1 MKVKLIAAVARDR
14 AIGYQGQLLFHLP
27 EDMARF
33 RQLTWGHAVIM
44 GRKTYESLPH
54 GPLPHR
60 RNIVLSRRGGL
71 SSLSPLPEDTS
82 LEVCPSLEEA
92 LRRCASLREVFVIG
106 GGLSAGSPFGA
117 RVMAHGGGCPCP
129 AGGRFF
135 PRLRWLASGQPGSLP
150 SVRFPP
156 LCVFLCYLSA
166 RGVGCLARVYINNVS
181 ILVGIRVSS
190 SDSVAAM

>member
-33 RQLTWGHAVIM
+33 RLLTWGHAVIM

-54 GPLPHR
+54 GPLLHR

-71 SSLSPLPEDTS
+71 SLPSPLPEDTS

-106 GGLSAGSPFGA
+106 GAEVYRQALPLAQELWLTEVDALAPRA
-117 RVMAHGGGCPCP
+117 DT
-129 AGGRFF
+129 FF
-135 PRLRWLASGQPGSLP
+135 PDYAGWQVVSREA
-150 SVRFPP
+150 FPP
-156 LCVFLCYLSA
+156 SA
-166 RGVGCLARVYINNVS
+166 SRPYAFSFVTYRRGE
-181 ILVGIRVSS
+181 
-190 SDSVAAM
+190 

>member
-1 MKVKLIAAVARDR
+1 MKVKLIAAVARNR
-14 AIGYQGQLLFHLP
+14 AIGYQGRLLFHLP

-71 SSLSPLPEDTS
+71 AWPSPLEEGTS

-92 LRRCASLREVFVIG
+92 LRRCAPLREVFVMG
-106 GGLSAGSPFGA
+106 GEEVYRQALPLAQELWLTEVDALAPRA
-117 RVMAHGGGCPCP
+117 DA
-129 AGGRFF
+129 FF
-135 PRLRWLASGQPGSLP
+135 PDYASWQVASRE
-150 SVRFPP
+150 SFPR
-156 LCVFLCYLSA
+156 SA
-166 RGVGCLARVYINNVS
+166 SRPHAFAFVTYRRGE
-181 ILVGIRVSS
+181 
-190 SDSVAAM
+190 